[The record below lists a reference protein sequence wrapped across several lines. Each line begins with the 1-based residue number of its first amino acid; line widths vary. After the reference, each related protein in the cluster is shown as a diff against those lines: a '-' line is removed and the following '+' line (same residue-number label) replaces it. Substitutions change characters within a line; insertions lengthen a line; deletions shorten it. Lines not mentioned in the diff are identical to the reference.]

1 MFGFRYLKTNP
12 TQFVLHYQKGQL
24 KQSGKGLSFFYFKRS
39 ASISVVPISSK
50 DTSFIFNEIT
60 ADFQTVTIQ
69 GQVTYRIADPEMV
82 ASMLD
87 YTIKDRANQYIS
99 DDPEK
104 LEQRIINLLQVYTR
118 TEVQKYALKKAVQ
131 VSDEVSAAVRKQLID
146 SGDLERLGIELQS
159 LAIAAIKPTPEMAR
173 ALEAEAREHLL
184 KNADDA
190 IYERRNAA
198 VDQERRIK
206 ENELQTEIKLE
217 EKQRQIRETKVEANL
232 AVEMKEQKIREAK
245 LQGAVKLETER
256 KLLVATKAENAKAEA
271 DAQSYALEASLK
283 PLAQLDPAV
292 LQTLAVQTGEP
303 RLMVSMAIKEL
314 ARNASKIGQL
324 NISPDLLESL
334 LDEKQQRKR

>member
-39 ASISVVPISSK
+39 SSISVVPISSK

-60 ADFQTVTIQ
+60 ADFQTVSIQ
-69 GQVTYRIADPEMV
+69 GQVTYRITEPEMV
-82 ASMLD
+82 ASLLD
-87 YTIKDRANQYIS
+87 YTIKDRSNHYIS

-104 LEQRIINLLQVYTR
+104 LEQRIVNLLQVHTR
-118 TEVQKYALKKAVQ
+118 TEIQKRSLREAVQ
-131 VSDEVSAAVRKQLID
+131 VSDEISASVRKLLTG
-146 SGDLERLGIELQS
+146 SGDLEKLGVEIQT
-159 LAIAAIKPTPEMAR
+159 LAISAIKPTPEMAR
-173 ALEAEAREHLL
+173 ALEAEAREELL
-184 KNADDA
+184 KTADDA

-206 ENELQTEIKLE
+206 ENELHTEIKLE
-217 EKQRQIRETKVEANL
+217 EKQRQIRETKAEANL
-232 AVEMKEQKIREAK
+232 AIEMKEQKIREAK
-245 LQGAVKLETER
+245 LQGSVRLETER
-256 KLLVATKAENAKAEA
+256 KLLVATKVENAKAEA
-271 DAQSYALEASLK
+271 DSQAYALAATLK
-283 PLAQLDPAV
+283 PLAELDPSLV
-292 LQTLAVQTGEP
+292 QTLAIQTGEP

-334 LDEKQQRKR
+334 MDEKQKNKR

>member
-1 MFGFRYLKTNP
+1 MFGFRYIKTNP
-12 TQFVLHYQKGQL
+12 TQFVLHYQKGRL

-39 ASISVVPISSK
+39 SSISVVPISSK
-50 DTSFIFNEIT
+50 DTSFIFSELST
-60 ADFQTVTIQ
+60 DFQSVSVQ
-69 GQVTYRIADPEMV
+69 GQVTYRITDPEMV
-82 ASMLD
+82 AGMLD
-87 YTIKDRANQYIS
+87 YTIKDRVGQYIS

-104 LEQRIINLLQVYTR
+104 LEQRIVNLLQVYTR
-118 TEVQKYALKKAVQ
+118 TEVQKRSLKEAIQASDDIGVAVL
-131 VSDEVSAAVRKQLID
+131 KQLTTA
-146 SGDLERLGIELQS
+146 GALEKLGVEVQTLSIT
-159 LAIAAIKPTPEMAR
+159 AIKPTPEMGR
-173 ALEAEAREHLL
+173 ALEAEARESLL

-206 ENELQTEIKLE
+206 ENELHTEIKLE

-245 LQGAVKLETER
+245 LKGQVKLEEER
-256 KLLVATKAENAKAEA
+256 KVLVQTKAANAKTEA

-283 PLAQLDPAV
+283 PLAQLDSSLV
-292 LQTLAVQTGEP
+292 QTLAIQTGEP

-334 LDEKQQRKR
+334 LDDKQNRKR

>member
-1 MFGFRYLKTNP
+1 MFGFRYIKTNP
-12 TQFVLHYQKGQL
+12 TQFVLHYQKGRL

-50 DTSFIFNEIT
+50 DTSFIFNELST
-60 ADFQTVTIQ
+60 DFQPVTVQ
-69 GQVTYRIADPEMV
+69 GQVTYRIIDPELV
-82 ASMLD
+82 AGMLD
-87 YTIKDRANQYIS
+87 YSIKDRVDQYIS

-104 LEQRIINLLQVYTR
+104 LEQRIVNLLQVYTR
-118 TEVQKYALKKAVQ
+118 TEVQKRSLKSAIQ
-131 VSDEVSAAVRKQLID
+131 ASDEIGAAVLKLMSTSD
-146 SGDLERLGIELQS
+146 ALAKLGVEVQTLSIT
-159 LAIAAIKPTPEMAR
+159 AIKPTPEMAR
-173 ALEAEAREHLL
+173 ALEAEAREDLL

-206 ENELQTEIKLE
+206 ENELHTEIKLE

-232 AVEMKEQKIREAK
+232 AVELKEQKIREVK
-245 LQGAVKLETER
+245 LQGSVKLEEER
-256 KLLVATKAENAKAEA
+256 KKLVLTKAENAKAEA
-271 DAQSYALEASLK
+271 DAQAYALEASLK
-283 PLAQLDPAV
+283 PIAQLDPTLV
-292 LQTLAVQTGEP
+292 QTLAIQTGEP

-334 LDEKQQRKR
+334 LDEKQSRKR